1 MFADFELLFEYRHS
15 QVCFTLL
22 QHGITKAS
30 QRCLWSEVESAL
42 SGAIAGTVALDRDET
57 SAEQVLELWTG
68 LIAQVVGRDAC
79 EVIVAAVPARLTIV
93 LDVTVPV
100 SHHELFRIAPF
111 DIAIAE
117 IGGVGDDQQDRP
129 VLQDEQITLIDV
141 RVEQEKDRLATSFAG
156 VEQVPISM
164 DYHSEKEDDDAT
176 GTSFPVWFG
185 TNRKLFEKDGQIFEV
200 PEGIDE
206 DTVHFGKSTV
216 WIPKSHRRGELKS
229 PLYDPRRW
237 FVDDALQF
245 ESIQLTEDIS
255 SSIKS
260 EIKESDETNH
270 LLFIHGFNSS
280 FSDAI
285 LRAAQIG
292 FDLGIDGATMAF
304 SWPSRKLLP
313 FITRYVGDGEIISG
327 SEAAL
332 RTMIEQVST
341 LNGKLHIIAHSM
353 GNRAL
358 TGTWEKLFKLI
369 AESESLRVGQVV
381 FAAPDVVQ
389 YAFRSKTE
397 SIHDFCERA
406 TVYANRH
413 DYALGLSRFLSRTPR
428 AGVLPPVMHLD
439 KIDLIEV
446 PFNLALFGHT
456 YFAKL
461 IPMLEDLA
469 ALIESNIDPGEGR
482 RQLVRPVTGDVAY
495 WQLSSHDEPEPVE
508 D

>member
-1 MFADFELLFEYRHS
+1 MFTDFELLFEYRDN

-30 QRCLWSEVESAL
+30 QRCSWGEAESLL
-42 SGAIAGTVALDRDET
+42 SDAIAGTEALDREEM
-57 SAEQVLELWTG
+57 SAERVFDLWTE
-68 LIAQVVGRDAC
+68 LIARVVGHDTC
-79 EVIVAAVPARLTIV
+79 EVIVSAVPARLTIV
-93 LDVTVPV
+93 LDASVPDT
-100 SHHELFRIAPF
+100 HHELFRIAPF
-111 DIAIAE
+111 DIAISK
-117 IGGVGDDQQDRP
+117 IGGVD
-129 VLQDEQITLIDV
+129 DEQQARPLLHDGQITVIDV
-141 RVEQEKDRLATSFAG
+141 RVERKDDELAASLAG
-156 VEQVPISM
+156 VDQVPVSM
-164 DYHSEKEDDDAT
+164 DYHSEKEDEDAT

-185 TNRKLFEKDGQIFEV
+185 TNRKLFEKDGQVFEI

-206 DTVHFGKSTV
+206 DTVHFGKGTI

-229 PLYDPRRW
+229 PLYNPRRW
-237 FVDDALQF
+237 LVNDALRF
-245 ESIQLTEDIS
+245 ESIQLTDDIS

-260 EIKESDETNH
+260 EIEESDETNH

-304 SWPSRKLLP
+304 SWPSRKVIP

-332 RTMIEQVST
+332 GTMVEQISK
-341 LNGKLHIIAHSM
+341 LSGKLHVIAHSM

-358 TGTWEKLFKLI
+358 TGTWGTLFKMI

-389 YAFRSKTE
+389 NAFRSKTE
-397 SIHDFCERA
+397 NIHDLCERA
-406 TVYANRH
+406 TLYANRH
-413 DYALGLSRFLSRTPR
+413 DYALGLSRFLSQTPR
-428 AGVLPPVMHLD
+428 AGILPPVMNLD

-456 YFAKL
+456 YFARL
-461 IPMLEDLA
+461 IPMLEDLS
-469 ALIESNIDPGEGR
+469 ALIEGNANPGEDR
-482 RQLVRPVTGDVAY
+482 RRLLQPVAGYSSY
-495 WQLSSHDEPEPVE
+495 WQLLGDGNVAFE